1 MKKKLQESYEK
12 FKGPCGDGDKG
23 TFHSYIDIYDEIFSK
38 FYKDEFNF
46 LEIGILNGKSIHL
59 WNDYFEKANIFA
71 VDINNKDHLNL
82 ENSRTFIFHDDA
94 TKADFL
100 KKVINKKFKIIIDD
114 GSHQLNDQIS
124 SFSLLKDLIEDGG
137 LYIIEDVFPAHVQPI
152 QNEFENCFNVLNLT
166 HERPFCPD
174 NILMIYEKK

>member
-1 MKKKLQESYEK
+1 MKKKLQTSYEK

-23 TFHSYIDIYDEIFSK
+23 TFHSYIDIYNDIFSQ
-38 FYKDEFNF
+38 FQDVEFNF
-46 LEIGILNGKSIHL
+46 LEIGILNGKSVHL

-82 ENSRTFIFHDDA
+82 QNSRTFIFHDDA
-94 TKADFL
+94 TKSTFL
-100 KKVINKKFKIIIDD
+100 EKIKNKKFKIIIDD

-124 SFSLLKDLIEDGG
+124 SFYLLKDFIEDGG
-137 LYIIEDVFPAHVQPI
+137 IYIIEDVFPSHVDPI
-152 QNEFENCFNVLNLT
+152 QNKFENCFKTLNLI
-166 HERPFCPD
+166 HERPDCPD